1 MRLYLAGT
9 VQYVSIGPRRTVHD
23 QPVLRGSQN
32 GAAGTTIPAA
42 SPRPLNCSSAW
53 AGHLIGQRVS
63 RRLVSPATAATPY
76 NLFWPAILAFVGF
89 AAKSLLFAPGVNPA
103 H

>member
-23 QPVLRGSQN
+23 QPVLRGPQN
-32 GAAGTTIPAA
+32 SAAGTTIPAA

-63 RRLVSPATAATPY
+63 SLVVWFPRRPPRPRTTFSGPQASLLSELLLKA
-76 NLFWPAILAFVGF
+76 
-89 AAKSLLFAPGVNPA
+89 LLFAPGVN
-103 H
+103 